1 MIQSLALLL
10 LNQVA
15 QPQVTIEVKGDFR
28 YITANGIPN
37 HATGAF
43 PNRNNPNSI
52 APQRYTFKV
61 PAKPKE
67 NEKAIALGH
76 QDFGVA
82 VNGVPFDP
90 FTAEFWNGDRNW
102 NYEAIFNGQGG
113 LGIDQANAH
122 VQPTGAY
129 HYHSVP
135 KPLVISKN
143 NMTQLGWA
151 ADGFPIYGPYG
162 PTNSMDSKSPFKSL
176 KGSYQLK
183 EGNRPSGPGGKYD
196 GRFVQDWQ
204 YVHKSGDLDECNG
217 RFGITPEFPNGT
229 YYYVVTED
237 YPWVPRYFRG
247 TPDTSFQRRPGG
259 GPPPGGG
266 RGRPGGPPPPPEG
279 QTTQHTHDGTTH
291 SH

>member
-1 MIQSLALLL
+1 MLQSVALLL

-15 QPQVTIEVKGDFR
+15 QPQVKIEIQGNYR
-28 YITANGIPN
+28 IITANGIPD
-37 HATGAF
+37 HATGQF

-52 APQRYTFKV
+52 APQRYSFRI
-61 PAKPKE
+61 PAKPTE
-67 NEKAIALGH
+67 NETATPLRH
-76 QDFGVA
+76 QDFGIA
-82 VNGVPFDP
+82 LNGVPFDP
-90 FTAEFWNGDRNW
+90 LTAEYWNRDRSSGW
-102 NYEAIFNGQGG
+102 NEEAIYKGVGG
-113 LGIDQANAH
+113 LGIDNANAH

-135 KPLVISKN
+135 KPLISSKN
-143 NMTQLGWA
+143 NMIQIGWA

-162 PTNSMDSKSPFKSL
+162 PSNAMDPKSPFKTL

-183 EGNRPSGPGGKYD
+183 EGTRPSGPGGAYD
-196 GRFVQDWQ
+196 GKYVQDWK

-237 YPWVPRYFRG
+237 YPWIPRNFRG
-247 TPDTSFQRRPGG
+247 TPDPSFQRRPG
-259 GPPPGGG
+259 PPPGGRG
-266 RGRPGGPPPPPEG
+266 RGGG
-279 QTTQHTHDGTTH
+279 TSHTHNGSTH